1 MNKIIIVCGVIAG
14 LIVSTLMAISMAIYH
29 NSDNFQEGSML
40 VGYASMILAFSLIF
54 VGIKNYRDKH
64 NKGAISFGQA
74 FKIGLFISLIASTF
88 YVVTWMIELK
98 YFIPDFMEKYTA
110 VAIEGLKKEGASQAE
125 ITAKTKEMAEY
136 VEMYKNPVMVF
147 FFTYLEVLPV
157 GLLVTLIC
165 AFILKR
171 KNVALA

>member
-1 MNKIIIVCGVIAG
+1 MA
-14 LIVSTLMAISMAIYH
+14 VSMIIYH

-64 NKGAISFGQA
+64 NNGAISFGQA
-74 FKIGLFISLIASTF
+74 FKIGLFITLIASTF
-88 YVVTWMIELK
+88 YVVTWMIEYH

-110 VAIEGLKKEGASQAE
+110 VTLEGLKKEGASQAE
-125 ITAKTKEMAEY
+125 ITEKTKEMAQY
-136 VEMYKNPVMVF
+136 TEMYKNPVMVF

-165 AFILKR
+165 ALLLKR
-171 KNVALA
+171 KTASLV